1 MDRQIEKKSFLRR
14 YAWYI
19 AAAAALAALLVWIVL
34 GTTANTMTVD
44 ASDITISDVTRGKF
58 DDYVRLNGQVLPIQ
72 VVQISPEEGG
82 IVREKVVEEG
92 TRVRKGD
99 VILRLSNSNLDLQIL
114 NAEAELAEKQNL
126 LRNTQVAMQQDRL
139 NNRTE
144 QATLDTDC
152 DRKRRAYEQ
161 NVRLYKERLIS
172 KEVYLQSREDYNLA
186 LRKQSLISQRLKQ
199 DSLYR
204 HVQMAQMEDNLDNM
218 RRNVLLVRDRKNKLE
233 VRSAIDGELG
243 LLDVELGQNIAAGQ
257 NIGQINDLSD
267 FKVQAQIDEHYIDRV
282 RPGLSASFSRDGKT
296 YLLRVRKVYPEV
308 RNGTFRTD
316 FVFVGERPAQMRS
329 GQTFYVELALGK
341 SQQATLIPRGTF
353 FQTTGGNWIFVLDK
367 SGRKAYRRNISIAR
381 QNPQYYEVTDG
392 LEPGERVITS
402 GYEAFKDSGC
412 RTRKSSATRYR
423 PYATSSRHRCHTTTL
438 QTSVQADTDITKPI
452 RRPTLRAT

>member
-19 AAAAALAALLVWIVL
+19 AAAAALVAFLVWIVL
-34 GTTANTMTVD
+34 GTSANTTTVD

-161 NVRLYKERLIS
+161 NARLYKERLIS
-172 KEVYLQSREDYNLA
+172 KEVYLQSREDYKLA
-186 LRKQSLISQRLKQ
+186 RRKQSLISQRLKQ

-218 RRNVLLVRDRKNKLE
+218 RKNVLLVRDRKNKLE

-402 GYEAFKDSGC
+402 GYEAFKDNDVLVI
-412 RTRKSSATRYR
+412 K
-423 PYATSSRHRCHTTTL
+423 
-438 QTSVQADTDITKPI
+438 
-452 RRPTLRAT
+452 

>member
-34 GTTANTMTVD
+34 GTSANTTTVD
-44 ASDITISDVTRGKF
+44 ATDITISDVTRGKF

-161 NVRLYKERLIS
+161 NARLYKERLIS
-172 KEVYLQSREDYNLA
+172 KEVYLQSREDYKLA
-186 LRKQSLISQRLKQ
+186 RRKQSLISQRLKQ
-199 DSLYR
+199 DSIYR

-218 RRNVLLVRDRKNKLE
+218 RKNVLLVRDRKNKLE

-296 YLLRVRKVYPEV
+296 YRLRVRKVYPEV

-367 SGRKAYRRNISIAR
+367 SGCKAYRRNISIAR

-402 GYEAFKDSGC
+402 GYEAFKDNEVLVI
-412 RTRKSSATRYR
+412 K
-423 PYATSSRHRCHTTTL
+423 
-438 QTSVQADTDITKPI
+438 
-452 RRPTLRAT
+452 

>member
-19 AAAAALAALLVWIVL
+19 VAAAALAALLVWIVL

-44 ASDITISDVTRGKF
+44 ASDITVSDVTRGKF

-161 NVRLYKERLIS
+161 NARLYRERLIS

-199 DSLYR
+199 DSIYR

-218 RRNVLLVRDRKNKLE
+218 RKNVLLVRDRKNKLE

-243 LLDVELGQNIAAGQ
+243 LLDVELGQNIVAGQ

-329 GQTFYVELALGK
+329 GQTYYVELALGK

-402 GYEAFKDSGC
+402 GYEAFKDNEVLVI
-412 RTRKSSATRYR
+412 K
-423 PYATSSRHRCHTTTL
+423 
-438 QTSVQADTDITKPI
+438 
-452 RRPTLRAT
+452 

>member
-19 AAAAALAALLVWIVL
+19 VAAAALAALLVWIVL
-34 GTTANTMTVD
+34 GTTASTMTID
-44 ASDITISDVTRGKF
+44 AIDITISDVTRGKF

-161 NVRLYKERLIS
+161 NARLYKERLIS

-186 LRKQSLISQRLKQ
+186 RRKQSLISQRLKQ

-218 RRNVLLVRDRKNKLE
+218 RKNVLLVRDRKNKLE

-243 LLDVELGQNIAAGQ
+243 LLDVELGQNIVAGQ

-296 YLLRVRKVYPEV
+296 YRLRVRKVYPEV

-329 GQTFYVELALGK
+329 GQTYYVELALGK

-402 GYEAFKDSGC
+402 GYEAFKDNEVLVI
-412 RTRKSSATRYR
+412 K
-423 PYATSSRHRCHTTTL
+423 
-438 QTSVQADTDITKPI
+438 
-452 RRPTLRAT
+452 

>member
-34 GTTANTMTVD
+34 GTTANTMTID

-161 NVRLYKERLIS
+161 NARLYKERLIS
-172 KEVYLQSREDYNLA
+172 KEVYLQSREDYKLA
-186 LRKQSLISQRLKQ
+186 RRKQSLISQRLKQ

-204 HVQMAQMEDNLDNM
+204 HVQMTQMEDNLDNM
-218 RRNVLLVRDRKNKLE
+218 RKNVLLVRDRKNKLE

-282 RPGLSASFSRDGKT
+282 RPGLSASFSRGGKI
-296 YLLRVRKVYPEV
+296 YRLRVRKVYPEV

-402 GYEAFKDSGC
+402 GYEAFKDNEVLVI
-412 RTRKSSATRYR
+412 K
-423 PYATSSRHRCHTTTL
+423 
-438 QTSVQADTDITKPI
+438 
-452 RRPTLRAT
+452 

>member
-34 GTTANTMTVD
+34 GTTASTMTID
-44 ASDITISDVTRGKF
+44 ATDITISDVTRGKF

-161 NVRLYKERLIS
+161 NARLYKERLIS

-186 LRKQSLISQRLKQ
+186 RRKQSLISQRLKQ

-204 HVQMAQMEDNLDNM
+204 HVQMAQMEDNLNNM
-218 RRNVLLVRDRKNKLE
+218 RKNVLLVRDRKNKLE

-296 YLLRVRKVYPEV
+296 YRLRVRKVYPEV

-329 GQTFYVELALGK
+329 GQTYYVELALGK

-402 GYEAFKDSGC
+402 GYEAFKDNEVLVI
-412 RTRKSSATRYR
+412 K
-423 PYATSSRHRCHTTTL
+423 
-438 QTSVQADTDITKPI
+438 
-452 RRPTLRAT
+452 

>member
-34 GTTANTMTVD
+34 GTTASTMTVD
-44 ASDITISDVTRGKF
+44 ATDITISDVTRGKF

-161 NVRLYKERLIS
+161 NARLYKERLIS
-172 KEVYLQSREDYNLA
+172 KEVYLQSREDYKLA
-186 LRKQSLISQRLKQ
+186 RRKQSLISQRLKQ

-204 HVQMAQMEDNLDNM
+204 HVQMAQMEDDLDNM
-218 RRNVLLVRDRKNKLE
+218 RKNVLLVRDRKNKLE

-243 LLDVELGQNIAAGQ
+243 LLDVELGQNIVAGQ

-296 YLLRVRKVYPEV
+296 YRLRVRKVYPEV

-329 GQTFYVELALGK
+329 GQTYYVELALGK

-402 GYEAFKDSGC
+402 GYEAFKDNEVLVI
-412 RTRKSSATRYR
+412 K
-423 PYATSSRHRCHTTTL
+423 
-438 QTSVQADTDITKPI
+438 
-452 RRPTLRAT
+452 

>member
-19 AAAAALAALLVWIVL
+19 AAAAALVALLVWIVL
-34 GTTANTMTVD
+34 GTSANTMTID
-44 ASDITISDVTRGKF
+44 ATDITISDVTRGKF

-92 TRVRKGD
+92 ARVRKGD

-161 NVRLYKERLIS
+161 NARLYKERLIS

-186 LRKQSLISQRLKQ
+186 RRKQSLISQRLKQ
-199 DSLYR
+199 DSIYR

-218 RRNVLLVRDRKNKLE
+218 RKNVLLVRDRKNKLE

-243 LLDVELGQNIAAGQ
+243 LLDVELGQNIVAGQ

-296 YLLRVRKVYPEV
+296 YRLRVRKVYPEV

-329 GQTFYVELALGK
+329 GQTYYVELALGK

-402 GYEAFKDSGC
+402 GYEAFKDNEVLVI
-412 RTRKSSATRYR
+412 K
-423 PYATSSRHRCHTTTL
+423 
-438 QTSVQADTDITKPI
+438 
-452 RRPTLRAT
+452 

>member
-19 AAAAALAALLVWIVL
+19 VAAAALAALLVWIVL
-34 GTTANTMTVD
+34 GTTASTMTVD

-126 LRNTQVAMQQDRL
+126 LRNTQVAMLQDRL

-161 NVRLYKERLIS
+161 NARLYKERLIS
-172 KEVYLQSREDYNLA
+172 KEVYLQSREDYKLA
-186 LRKQSLISQRLKQ
+186 RRKQSLISQRLKQ
-199 DSLYR
+199 VSLYR

-218 RRNVLLVRDRKNKLE
+218 RKNVLLVRDRKNKLE

-243 LLDVELGQNIAAGQ
+243 LLDVELGQNIVAGQ

-296 YLLRVRKVYPEV
+296 YRLRVRKVYPEV

-402 GYEAFKDSGC
+402 GYEAFKDNEVLVI
-412 RTRKSSATRYR
+412 K
-423 PYATSSRHRCHTTTL
+423 
-438 QTSVQADTDITKPI
+438 
-452 RRPTLRAT
+452 

>member
-34 GTTANTMTVD
+34 GTTASTMTVD

-161 NVRLYKERLIS
+161 NARLYKERLIS
-172 KEVYLQSREDYNLA
+172 KEVYLQSREDYKLA
-186 LRKQSLISQRLKQ
+186 RRKQSLISQRLKQ

-218 RRNVLLVRDRKNKLE
+218 RKNVLLVRDRKNKLE

-329 GQTFYVELALGK
+329 GQTYYVELALGK

-402 GYEAFKDSGC
+402 GYEAFKDNEVLVI
-412 RTRKSSATRYR
+412 K
-423 PYATSSRHRCHTTTL
+423 
-438 QTSVQADTDITKPI
+438 
-452 RRPTLRAT
+452 

>member
-1 MDRQIEKKSFLRR
+1 MDRQIEKKSFFRR

-34 GTTANTMTVD
+34 GTTASTMTID
-44 ASDITISDVTRGKF
+44 ATDITISDVTRGKF

-126 LRNTQVAMQQDRL
+126 LRNTQVAMLQDRL

-161 NVRLYKERLIS
+161 NARLYKERLIS
-172 KEVYLQSREDYNLA
+172 KEVYLQSREDYKLA
-186 LRKQSLISQRLKQ
+186 RRKQSLISQRLKQ

-204 HVQMAQMEDNLDNM
+204 HVQMAQMADNLDNM
-218 RRNVLLVRDRKNKLE
+218 RKNVLLVRDRKNKLE

-296 YLLRVRKVYPEV
+296 YRLRVRKVYPEV

-329 GQTFYVELALGK
+329 GQTYYVELALGK

-402 GYEAFKDSGC
+402 GYEAFKDNEVLVI
-412 RTRKSSATRYR
+412 K
-423 PYATSSRHRCHTTTL
+423 
-438 QTSVQADTDITKPI
+438 
-452 RRPTLRAT
+452 

>member
-34 GTTANTMTVD
+34 GTTANTTTVD

-161 NVRLYKERLIS
+161 NARLYRERLIS

-186 LRKQSLISQRLKQ
+186 RRKQSLISQRLKQ

-218 RRNVLLVRDRKNKLE
+218 RKNVLLVRDRKNKLE

-402 GYEAFKDSGC
+402 GYEAFKDNEVLVI
-412 RTRKSSATRYR
+412 K
-423 PYATSSRHRCHTTTL
+423 
-438 QTSVQADTDITKPI
+438 
-452 RRPTLRAT
+452 

>member
-34 GTTANTMTVD
+34 GTTANTTTVD

-92 TRVRKGD
+92 ARVRKGD

-161 NVRLYKERLIS
+161 NARLYKERLIS

-186 LRKQSLISQRLKQ
+186 RRKQSLISQRLKQ
-199 DSLYR
+199 DSIYR

-296 YLLRVRKVYPEV
+296 YRLRVRKVYPEV

-402 GYEAFKDSGC
+402 GYEAFKDNEVLVI
-412 RTRKSSATRYR
+412 K
-423 PYATSSRHRCHTTTL
+423 
-438 QTSVQADTDITKPI
+438 
-452 RRPTLRAT
+452 

>member
-44 ASDITISDVTRGKF
+44 ASDITVSDVTRGKF

-161 NVRLYKERLIS
+161 NARLYKERLIS

-218 RRNVLLVRDRKNKLE
+218 RKNVLLVRDRKNKLE

-316 FVFVGERPAQMRS
+316 FVFVGECPAQMRS

-402 GYEAFKDSGC
+402 GYEAFKDNEVLVI
-412 RTRKSSATRYR
+412 K
-423 PYATSSRHRCHTTTL
+423 
-438 QTSVQADTDITKPI
+438 
-452 RRPTLRAT
+452 

>member
-34 GTTANTMTVD
+34 GTTASTMTID
-44 ASDITISDVTRGKF
+44 ATDITISDVTRGKF

-99 VILRLSNSNLDLQIL
+99 VILRLSNSSLDLQIL

-161 NVRLYKERLIS
+161 NARLYKERLIS

-199 DSLYR
+199 DSIYR

-218 RRNVLLVRDRKNKLE
+218 RKNVLLVRDRKNKLE

-296 YLLRVRKVYPEV
+296 YRLRVRKVYPEV

-402 GYEAFKDSGC
+402 GYEAFKDNEVLVI
-412 RTRKSSATRYR
+412 K
-423 PYATSSRHRCHTTTL
+423 
-438 QTSVQADTDITKPI
+438 
-452 RRPTLRAT
+452 

>member
-19 AAAAALAALLVWIVL
+19 VAAAALAALLVWIVL
-34 GTTANTMTVD
+34 GTTASTMTID
-44 ASDITISDVTRGKF
+44 ATDITISDVTRGKF

-161 NVRLYKERLIS
+161 NARLYKERLIS
-172 KEVYLQSREDYNLA
+172 KEVYLQSREDYKLA
-186 LRKQSLISQRLKQ
+186 RRKQSLISQRLKQ
-199 DSLYR
+199 DSIYR
-204 HVQMAQMEDNLDNM
+204 HVQMAQMEDNLNNM
-218 RRNVLLVRDRKNKLE
+218 RKNVLLVRDRKNKLE

-402 GYEAFKDSGC
+402 GYEAFKDNEVLVI
-412 RTRKSSATRYR
+412 K
-423 PYATSSRHRCHTTTL
+423 
-438 QTSVQADTDITKPI
+438 
-452 RRPTLRAT
+452 

>member
-34 GTTANTMTVD
+34 GTTANTTTVD

-92 TRVRKGD
+92 ARVRKGD

-161 NVRLYKERLIS
+161 NARLYKERLIS

-204 HVQMAQMEDNLDNM
+204 HVQMAQMEENLDNM
-218 RRNVLLVRDRKNKLE
+218 RKNVLLVRDRKNKLE

-296 YLLRVRKVYPEV
+296 YRLRVRKVYPEV

-402 GYEAFKDSGC
+402 GYEAFKDNEVLVI
-412 RTRKSSATRYR
+412 K
-423 PYATSSRHRCHTTTL
+423 
-438 QTSVQADTDITKPI
+438 
-452 RRPTLRAT
+452 

>member
-34 GTTANTMTVD
+34 GTTASTMTID
-44 ASDITISDVTRGKF
+44 ATDITISDVTRGKF

-161 NVRLYKERLIS
+161 NARLYKERLIS
-172 KEVYLQSREDYNLA
+172 KEVYLQSREDYKLA
-186 LRKQSLISQRLKQ
+186 RRKQSLISQRLKQ

-218 RRNVLLVRDRKNKLE
+218 RKNVLLVRDRKNKLE

-308 RNGTFRTD
+308 RNGSFRTD

-329 GQTFYVELALGK
+329 GQTYYVELALGK

-402 GYEAFKDSGC
+402 GYEAFKDNEVLVI
-412 RTRKSSATRYR
+412 K
-423 PYATSSRHRCHTTTL
+423 
-438 QTSVQADTDITKPI
+438 
-452 RRPTLRAT
+452 

>member
-44 ASDITISDVTRGKF
+44 ASDITVSDVTRGKF

-161 NVRLYKERLIS
+161 NARLYKERLIS

-186 LRKQSLISQRLKQ
+186 RRKQSLISQRLKQ

-218 RRNVLLVRDRKNKLE
+218 RKNVLLVRDRKNKLE

-243 LLDVELGQNIAAGQ
+243 LLDVELGQNIVAGQ

-296 YLLRVRKVYPEV
+296 YRLRVRKVYPEV

-329 GQTFYVELALGK
+329 GQTYYVELALGK

-402 GYEAFKDSGC
+402 GYEAFKDNEVLVI
-412 RTRKSSATRYR
+412 K
-423 PYATSSRHRCHTTTL
+423 
-438 QTSVQADTDITKPI
+438 
-452 RRPTLRAT
+452 